1 MNEND
6 IYQNELELTDKV
18 NDIIRQ
24 IIADRYKVCMT
35 IKEVN
40 ENNEERIVKFNCKD
54 EIEEQ

>member
-1 MNEND
+1 
-6 IYQNELELTDKV
+6 
-18 NDIIRQ
+18 
-24 IIADRYKVCMT
+24 MT